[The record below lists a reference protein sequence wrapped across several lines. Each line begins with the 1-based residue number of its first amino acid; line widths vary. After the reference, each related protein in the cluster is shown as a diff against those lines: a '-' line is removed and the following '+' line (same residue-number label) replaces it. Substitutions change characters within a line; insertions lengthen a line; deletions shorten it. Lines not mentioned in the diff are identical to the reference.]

1 MGLCNGLLSQVSR
14 LCDVQSVWGEFAK
27 HLILHIPADVSSSVL
42 LHNPMPCLCC
52 APRPC
57 APGAP
62 AGPYFL
68 TPRARPSS
76 LFLTLSTVQALA
88 GPGPPAVSCPL
99 LVPSCPSSWHSM
111 HLTCGHV
118 QLGPADWADGSMNCA
133 SRFLF
138 SGHESLRTREAGSK
152 KLMSWMKKERTSFTS
167 VFIAVVG

>member
-1 MGLCNGLLSQVSR
+1 MACSLKSPVCVMSSLSGESLPNTRFYTSLQTSAPVSF
-14 LCDVQSVWGEFAK
+14 CTTPC
-27 HLILHIPADVSSSVL
+27 PAGG
-42 LHNPMPCLCC
+42 LCC

-68 TPRARPSS
+68 TPRACPSS

-111 HLTCGHV
+111 HLTRGHV

-133 SRFLF
+133 SRLLF

>member
-1 MGLCNGLLSQVSR
+1 MQWPALSS
-14 LCDVQSVWGEFAK
+14 LPSVRC
-27 HLILHIPADVSSSVL
+27 PV
-42 LHNPMPCLCC
+42 CLGRVCQTLDST
-52 APRPC
+52 RPC
-57 APGAP
+57 RRQLRCPSAQPHALPGAS
-62 AGPYFL
+62 AVLRGPVLPEPRLALYFL

-88 GPGPPAVSCPL
+88 GPGPPAVSCSL

-111 HLTCGHV
+111 HLTRGHV
-118 QLGPADWADGSMNCA
+118 QLGPADWADGSMNCD
-133 SRFLF
+133 SRLLF